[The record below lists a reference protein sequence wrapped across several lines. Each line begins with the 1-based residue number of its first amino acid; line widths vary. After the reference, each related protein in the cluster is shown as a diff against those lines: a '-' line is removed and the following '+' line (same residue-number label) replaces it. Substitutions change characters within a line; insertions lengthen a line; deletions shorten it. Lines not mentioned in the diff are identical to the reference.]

1 MTVTIEFSLKDSYAT
16 ENKKMKIRTNK
27 ELLDRAK
34 YGTPLVKDY
43 ALQKIQN
50 LVIAYADFKWD
61 AVDEYDRIEI
71 TSVDSDTGIHI
82 GKEEFKKIA
91 KKY

>member
-1 MTVTIEFSLKDSYAT
+1 MIVTIEFNLKNSHT
-16 ENKKMKIRTNK
+16 SKSEKLKIRTNK
-27 ELLDRAK
+27 ALLDRAK
-34 YGTPLVKDY
+34 YGFPIAKEY

-61 AVDEYDRIEI
+61 AVDEYDTIEI

-82 GKEEFKKIA
+82 DKAEFKKIA